1 MYLTHL
7 SLTHFRNYTRLELD
21 LSARVHVIRGDN
33 AQGKTNLLEA
43 IYYLATTRS
52 PLTSTDRELIQ
63 WQAHDEVIPHARAR
77 AVYVRQGEEHTID
90 ATLVLEREN
99 GAGRGAQRGVTGPPT
114 RYRRQIEVDGVP
126 RRAMDVVG
134 RLNAVLFMPQD
145 IALVTGSPGDRR
157 RHLDIT
163 LCQIDPIYCQSLSRY
178 NRVLGQRNALLREGR
193 PSEDQLA
200 YWDAQLTRLG
210 GLILERRLWA
220 IGQLDAQARTAQH
233 NLTGGSERLE
243 IAYRCNLEEP
253 LNDTAEGGDHA
264 LGTTSA
270 ALGACLAGPADAEAL
285 TEWFARALRAARG
298 EERRRGVTVVGPHR
312 DDIRFYIDGHD
323 AIVYG
328 SRGQQRTV
336 ALALKLAEVELM
348 RGETGETPVL
358 LLDDILSELDERRG
372 RHVLETV
379 SAAQQVLMTTTDLRG
394 FAPEFIQQAMLWTV
408 VAGTVEASGEAED
421 DDVAASLA

>member
-21 LSARVHVIRGDN
+21 LPARVHVIRGDN

-52 PLTSTDRELIQ
+52 PLTATDRELIQ
-63 WQAHDEVIPHARAR
+63 WEAHDEVIPHARAR
-77 AVYVRQGEEHTID
+77 AVYVRQGVEHTID

-99 GAGRGAQRGVTGPPT
+99 GAQRGAQRGVTGLPT

-126 RRAMDVVG
+126 RRAIDVVG

-178 NRVLGQRNALLREGR
+178 NRVLAQRNALLREGR

-210 GLILERRLWA
+210 GLILQRRLWA
-220 IGQLDAQARTAQH
+220 IGQLDAQARTAQY
-233 NLTGGSERLE
+233 NLTGGGERLE
-243 IAYRCNLEEP
+243 IAYCCNLEEP
-253 LNDTAEGGDHA
+253 LNDIADCGDQI
-264 LGTTSA
+264 A

-312 DDIRFYIDGHD
+312 DDIRFYLDGHD
-323 AIVYG
+323 AIIYG

-394 FAPEFIQQAMLWTV
+394 FSGEFIQQAMLWTV
-408 VAGTVEASGEAED
+408 VAGAVETSGEAED
-421 DDVAASLA
+421 DADVAAPSA

>member
-21 LSARVHVIRGDN
+21 LPARVHVIRGDN

-43 IYYLATTRS
+43 IYYLATTKS

-99 GAGRGAQRGVTGPPT
+99 GAERGAERGAQRGVAGPPT

-145 IALVTGSPGDRR
+145 IALVTGSPGNRR

-163 LCQIDPIYCQSLSRY
+163 LCQIDPVYCQSLSRY

-220 IGQLDAQARTAQH
+220 IGELDERARIAQH
-233 NLTGGSERLE
+233 NLTGGGERLE

-253 LNDTAEGGDHA
+253 LSDTAEGEA
-264 LGTTSA
+264 LA
-270 ALGACLAGPADAEAL
+270 EILAGPADAEGLAA
-285 TEWFARALRAARG
+285 WFGRALRAARG

-312 DDIRFYIDGHD
+312 DDIRFYLDGHD

-358 LLDDILSELDERRG
+358 LLDDILSELDEGRG

-379 SAAQQVLMTTTDLRG
+379 AGAQQVLMTSTDLRG
-394 FAPEFIQQAMLWTV
+394 FSGEFIEQAMLWTV
-408 VAGTVEASGEAED
+408 VAGAVEASGEAD
-421 DDVAASLA
+421 DADDVAAPSA